1 MRAALKQR
9 HWLLQVVFATLL
21 AAALLPTVSRALAHW
36 QGQAAPWAQVCATMA
51 MDPAEAAMATPA
63 DTGGLTHVL
72 EHCSLCSLHAD
83 TPAVLPGA
91 AMALPLL
98 VLSDGPPPLYFLAAR
113 TPHAWVSAQPRAPPT
128 AS

>member
-1 MRAALKQR
+1 MFAALKQR
-9 HWLLQVVFATLL
+9 HWLLQVVLATLL
-21 AAALLPTVSRALAHW
+21 AVALLPTVSRVLAHW
-36 QGQAAPWAQVCATMA
+36 QGQATPWAEACTTMA
-51 MDPAEAAMATPA
+51 MEPAGAMASAA

-72 EHCSLCSLHAD
+72 EHCSLCSLHSD

-91 AMALPLL
+91 AVALPLL
-98 VLSDGPPPLYFLAAR
+98 ALSDGPPPLFFLAAR